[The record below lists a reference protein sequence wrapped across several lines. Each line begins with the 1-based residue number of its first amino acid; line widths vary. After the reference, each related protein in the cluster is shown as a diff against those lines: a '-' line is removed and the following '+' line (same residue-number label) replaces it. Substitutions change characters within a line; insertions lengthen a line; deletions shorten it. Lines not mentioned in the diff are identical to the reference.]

1 MVDLKAEAT
10 ELGLDFKGNISKA
23 DLQAMVDAKKQVAN
37 DSTEAK
43 EVNMNDTND
52 KIKVIISS
60 RDSGEIE
67 GFARLNGYRIQYQF
81 DEEIEIPR
89 YMVDFIKSKGGY
101 ITSTKG
107 DKKWQ
112 SRYIVEIV

>member
-1 MVDLKAEAT
+1 MEDLKQEAT
-10 ELGLDFKGNISKA
+10 ELGLDFKGNISKV
-23 DLQAMVDAKKQVAN
+23 DLQAMVDAKKQIAN
-37 DSTEAK
+37 DST
-43 EVNMNDTND
+43 DTKPASD
-52 KIKVIISS
+52 EKIKVIITS

-101 ITSTKG
+101 ITSPKG
-107 DKKWQ
+107 AKKWQ
-112 SRYIVEIV
+112 SRYIVEVL